1 MKRGDGNTWT
11 ITADMRIDK
20 MNMEKI
26 IDDCIFLMLWD
37 TQVDDSGY
45 NNLGMYCDR
54 KSFDPESLKL
64 VTDHIL
70 DYIDKN
76 KDTLSKIDE
85 EEIPLHYVMSHNDIF
100 LVAYPDFS
108 KVFAYYR

>member
-76 KDTLSKIDE
+76 KNTLSKIDE

-100 LVAYPDFS
+100 LAAYPDFS